1 MRHCVFQLSLKFILV
16 GRIFIIF
23 LSFLR
28 QRKHFL
34 LALLAL
40 ELAVVFIV
48 GSLTVRGVWDGGSC
62 ECLLFIMLVGRA
74 CEARVG
80 LGLLVYM
87 VRVYGNDGIRS
98 LSVHKP

>member
-1 MRHCVFQLSLKFILV
+1 MRGMFSLGLKFILV
-16 GRIFIIF
+16 GRVFIIF

-40 ELAVVFIV
+40 ELVVVFMV
-48 GSLTVRGVWDGGSC
+48 GSLTVQGVWGRGSC
-62 ECLLFIMLVGRA
+62 ECLLFVMLVGRA
-74 CEARVG
+74 CEAVVG
-80 LGLLVYM
+80 LGLLVYI
-87 VRVYGNDGIRS
+87 VRVYGNDRIKS